1 VLTAKSDV
9 YGFGVVLLELLTGK
23 RAILKYVKDEITQS
37 LSLVDVVVPAIL
49 AQDLVKILDPKVAP
63 PNVNEAFTVELV
75 AYIAIHV

>member
-1 VLTAKSDV
+1 MKNRSLYDHLHVKDEGSR
-9 YGFGVVLLELLTGK
+9 K